1 MRRLLWTIAICLSLA
16 APLSA
21 ATVDGLAIHSS
32 TSGTGNATVIFIH
45 GWTCDETSWQG
56 QVPAI
61 GQKYRVITVDLPGH
75 GKSGSP

>member
-32 TSGTGNATVIFIH
+32 TTRNRPGHSH
-45 GWTCDETSWQG
+45 LHSWLD
-56 QVPAI
+56 VRLI
-61 GQKYRVITVDLPGH
+61 VVDLASAGVRQEVPRGD
-75 GKSGSP
+75 G